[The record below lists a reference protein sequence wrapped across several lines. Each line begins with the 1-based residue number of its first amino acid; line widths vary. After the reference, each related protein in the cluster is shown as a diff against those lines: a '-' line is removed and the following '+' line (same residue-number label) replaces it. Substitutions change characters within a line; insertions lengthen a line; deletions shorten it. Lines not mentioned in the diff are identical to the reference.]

1 MHAMASFAGEA
12 ARKAAAGH
20 RLHVNNTKYK
30 SFFYSVLWQPIV
42 YLISFGYR
50 MGCHTDSILEKGE
63 EKMQMVIAT
72 IWVKG
77 PVFILRDGT
86 VMEPNYTA
94 TGSCWSLDWVQSSE
108 LTATVISGTSGVG
121 GELGYDIT
129 VFKNGEVYSSFSTAS

>member
-1 MHAMASFAGEA
+1 
-12 ARKAAAGH
+12 
-20 RLHVNNTKYK
+20 
-30 SFFYSVLWQPIV
+30 
-42 YLISFGYR
+42 
-50 MGCHTDSILEKGE
+50 
-63 EKMQMVIAT
+63 MQMVIAT